1 MSRIGLCLLG
11 SFACSLSQI
20 SFSAIALEADGFN
33 TVNIAGMEE
42 VQLNEL
48 DQQRGKFQSP
58 NGNVFSFGID
68 RIIKVDN
75 EVASIQ
81 QIRIPDIAQAIS
93 NTGNNGVNAAAT
105 FVVAVSAGNVPQV
118 PVMPNQQTMA
128 GLPLASL
135 PLTSITVVESLPVQ
149 LVQNS
154 VNNRLIQTST
164 LVEVVGPSLSMLR
177 NGLNMERINNAV
189 IQSLRF

>member
-11 SFACSLSQI
+11 SFACGLSQM
-20 SFSAIALEADGFN
+20 SFSAIAFDADGFN
-33 TVNIAGMEE
+33 TVNVTGMEE

-48 DQQRGKFQSP
+48 DLQRGKFQSP

-75 EVASIQ
+75 EVVSIQ

-105 FVVAVSAGNVPQV
+105 FVVAQTSGNVPQA
-118 PVMPNQQTMA
+118 PVMQNQQAVA

-135 PLTSITVVESLPVQ
+135 PLTSITVMESLPVQ